1 MLGKLGYH
9 VMPDAYTNASYWKSV
24 VTQINSQRA
33 GTVDGVHLQAYAGGA
48 GNSPCS
54 GWDFGGVPV
63 YPGLGDSSIGGDTV
77 PSAQSKIAGWTAQC
91 NITGAFLWLY
101 DDVAGKT
108 YQGKT
113 LSAAYAGALDAGL
126 SP

>member
-1 MLGKLGYH
+1 MRVLEAREVSLGEPWLSD
-9 VMPDAYTNASYWKSV
+9 VPP
-24 VTQINSQRA
+24 
-33 GTVDGVHLQAYAGGA
+33 GTSFDGIL
-48 GNSPCS
+48 
-54 GWDFGGVPV
+54 F
-63 YPGLGDSSIGGDTV
+63 
-77 PSAQSKIAGWTAQC
+77 AGWTAQC

-126 SP
+126 TP